1 MPTEECGTQSCP
13 CLKTKVHRFRSMAFA
28 LGTFAAEL
36 TCIRESAA
44 CVASLGATYFDF
56 TQETEKEMIAYL
68 FPLTS

>member
-1 MPTEECGTQSCP
+1 
-13 CLKTKVHRFRSMAFA
+13 MAFA

-56 TQETEKEMIAYL
+56 TQETEKEMIPYL